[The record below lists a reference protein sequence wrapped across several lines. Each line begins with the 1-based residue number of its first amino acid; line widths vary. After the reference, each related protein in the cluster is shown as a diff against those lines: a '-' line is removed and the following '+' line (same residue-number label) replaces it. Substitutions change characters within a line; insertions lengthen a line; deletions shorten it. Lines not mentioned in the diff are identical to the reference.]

1 MDTIKKNKLIRNT
14 VNFVRFIQNY
24 YYDFKRFTIHS
35 GTYDESKN
43 KEISESRLIF
53 QYHQIEK
60 GLSLKNP
67 RIGFGVDKINVLIDS
82 IQKYVEKYGVDDT
95 IEISIN
101 VLNAYKKFHES
112 KGYNDTELFNKI
124 DKLKSNYKAKYVN
137 SGIKSVSK
145 KDIETHINEMNY
157 EEFFNARF
165 SIRQFSDLEVE
176 IELIKK
182 SINIARKTPSVCNRQ
197 GWKAHVYNNKTDI
210 EQILQYQNGNR
221 GFTDS
226 INKLIITTA
235 DLSSSFGIGERNQGY
250 VDGGMFSMS
259 LVNALHSKGLG
270 TCCLNCSIN
279 SKVDKKL
286 RKVAKIPESESIIM
300 MIAVGHLPEKLNVAS
315 SVRKNLDK
323 ILMIH

>member
-1 MDTIKKNKLIRNT
+1 M
-14 VNFVRFIQNY
+14 
-24 YYDFKRFTIHS
+24 
-35 GTYDESKN
+35 
-43 KEISESRLIF
+43 
-53 QYHQIEK
+53 
-60 GLSLKNP
+60 
-67 RIGFGVDKINVLIDS
+67 
-82 IQKYVEKYGVDDT
+82 
-95 IEISIN
+95 
-101 VLNAYKKFHES
+101 LNAYKKFHES
-112 KGYNDTELFNKI
+112 KGYNNTVLFDKI
-124 DKLKSNYKAKYVN
+124 DALKSNYAAKYVN
-137 SGIKSVSK
+137 SGIKSISK
-145 KDIETHINEMNY
+145 EDIETHINKINY

-197 GWKAHVYNNKTDI
+197 GWKAHVYTNKTEI

-286 RKVAKIPESESIIM
+286 RKIAKIPESESIIM

-315 SVRKNLDK
+315 SVRKNLNK